1 VINWKKLTHAQMMEL
16 EVFVHEDEV
25 ILVDPK
31 AHYNSPT
38 LFLFEAQEVVSEKQ
52 LKRYKNLNAE
62 ELEEFKE
69 KVFYVEDEE
78 ELLGE

>member
-1 VINWKKLTHAQMMEL
+1 VINWKKLTHAQMLEL

-31 AHYNSPT
+31 AHYNSPN
-38 LFLFEAQEVVSEKQ
+38 LFLFEAQEIVSEKQ

>member
-1 VINWKKLTHAQMMEL
+1 MINWKKLTHDQMVEL
-16 EVFVHEDEV
+16 ELFVHEEEV

-31 AHYNSPT
+31 AHYNSPS

-62 ELEEFKE
+62 ELEVLKE
-69 KVFYVEDEE
+69 KVFYVDEE
-78 ELLGE
+78 E